1 MKDDQ
6 YFYQDLNRYYFGAG
20 MTLKQL
26 MENELVP
33 LKLQVIYNRYLKEGT
48 SLRMTM
54 ADFLC
59 GLQKGSLEERI
70 LFSLKVRVRLM
81 VPREEQNNLYREKI
95 MSVKDFTRLKED
107 FTGKWVL
114 REIELSKRALLF
126 FEV

>member
-26 MENELVP
+26 MENGLVP

-59 GLQKGSLEERI
+59 GLQKDSLKERI
-70 LFSLKVRVRLM
+70 LFSLKVRIHLM